1 MDIVKT
7 GSTWI
12 LRTAPILDA
21 TGARLTGLTDIKFS
35 VSRYTSGAW
44 QWLDTADSTFRAS
57 PAGYQFTMT
66 EVSSTKAAGVYA
78 YALDTSTIT
87 NVTFGDQLFI
97 DIQQTTLTNAINA
110 NQEGGGVY
118 GEVVDKVEAN
128 LTVATSTL
136 ATSSALATVQ
146 ADTDD
151 IQTRLPA
158 ALVGGRMDASV
169 GAMAANVL
177 TASAIASDAITSAKI
192 ATDAI
197 GSAQLAS
204 DAVTEIQTGLA
215 TSSALSTAQA
225 AITDIQTRLPA
236 ALVAGR
242 IDASVGAMA
251 ADTLTSSALASS
263 AVTEIQAGLATAANV
278 TDAVAAI
285 DAHTDSAVAPLA
297 TAATLTAIQ
306 GAGWSASDNLHT
318 IAGYGAPPSAGAV
331 SAAVV
336 DQALSGHT
344 TAGTVGE
351 ALSRVDVAVSTRLAT
366 SGYTAPPSAATIST
380 QVNTD
385 LTTAHGAGSY
395 QTASTAGLATAT
407 DVSNGTAAVE
417 AYGDLHWTTAVGF
430 AIPGSAMNLADDAIT
445 AAKIAAGAIGAS
457 EAPLLAHLD
466 ADVSSRLA
474 TSGYTAPPSA
484 AANAAAVWA
493 TVESTGVDGT
503 MGGSLWKTRR
513 RLTQRASTSVL
524 GVVTLYL
531 DDNVTP
537 ETTFTLT
544 DVDGNPVTIVAGDP
558 ARRSAE
564 T

>member
-7 GSTWI
+7 GSTWM
-12 LRTAPILDA
+12 LRTAPILDS

-44 QWLDTADSTFRAS
+44 QWLDFADMTFKAS
-57 PAGYQFTMT
+57 PGTLQATMT
-66 EVSSTKAAGVYA
+66 EVDATKAAGVYA

-87 NVTFGDQLFI
+87 NATLGDQLFV

-110 NQEGGGVY
+110 NQAGGGVY
-118 GEVVDKVEAN
+118 GYVVDKVEAN

-136 ATSSALATVQ
+136 ATS
-146 ADTDD
+146 
-151 IQTRLPA
+151 
-158 ALVGGRMDASV
+158 AS
-169 GAMAANVL
+169 
-177 TASAIASDAITSAKI
+177 
-192 ATDAI
+192 
-197 GSAQLAS
+197 
-204 DAVTEIQTGLA
+204 
-215 TSSALSTAQA
+215 
-225 AITDIQTRLPA
+225 
-236 ALVAGR
+236 
-242 IDASVGAMA
+242 
-251 ADTLTSSALASS
+251 
-263 AVTEIQAGLATAANV
+263 LATA
-278 TDAVAAI
+278 
-285 DAHTDSAVAPLA
+285 
-297 TAATLTAIQ
+297 Q
-306 GAGWSASDNLHT
+306 SDITT
-318 IAGYGAPPSAGAV
+318 IKNYGAPPSAATISTQVGTDLSSAHGAGSWATATGFAVPGDAMTLTVGERDAVQAKILDDATPFHGASIATLVAYGAPPSAVTV

-336 DQALSGHT
+336 DQALAGHT
-344 TAGTVGE
+344 AAGTVGE
-351 ALSRVDVAVSTRLAT
+351 ALSHADVATSTRLAT
-366 SGYTAPPSAATIST
+366 SGYTAPPSAVTIST
-380 QVNTD
+380 QVNDD

-407 DVSNGTAAVE
+407 NVTDAVAAIE
-417 AYGDLHWTTAVGF
+417 AYGDIHWLTAAGF
-430 AIPGSAMNLADDAIT
+430 AIPGSAMNLVDDAIT
-445 AAKIAAGAIGAS
+445 VAKIAAGAIGAS

-474 TSGYTAPPSA
+474 AASYTVPPTA

-524 GVVTLYL
+524 GVVTLYE

-544 DVDGNPVTIVAGDP
+544 DVDGNAVTIVAGDP